1 MKKLTGISM
10 DALSFSRVQKSYGK
24 EVVLKNISFS
34 VKEKEFFALL
44 GPNGAGKTT
53 LINCLSGISKRG
65 DGMIQVFGEDPEQ
78 NPIFTKSCLGVVEQ
92 EITFDPFFTPM
103 ETLRMRRGFFGMQKN
118 DDYLHWLLEKLDLQ
132 KKENTLSV
140 LLSGGMKRRLM
151 IAQALAHEPK
161 VIILDEPTAGVDV
174 ELRQSLWKFFQ
185 ELRRER
191 SITILLTTHYL
202 EEAEALAERI
212 AIIQEGEIL
221 VCESK
226 KELLSR
232 HKRILEVK
240 FQNGE
245 RKSLQ
250 LEPKE
255 NIAQKIALFPNAL
268 DISIREPKLEDIFL
282 ELTTKKI

>member
-1 MKKLTGISM
+1 MN
-10 DALSFSRVQKSYGK
+10 ALSFSSVQKSYGK
-24 EVVLKNISFS
+24 ESVLKGVSFFLQ
-34 VKEKEFFALL
+34 EGEFFALL

-53 LINCLSGISKRG
+53 LINCLSGISKRESG
-65 DGMIQVFGEDPEQ
+65 EILVFGQDPEK

-103 ETLRMRRGFFGMQKN
+103 ETLRMRRGFFGMPKN
-118 DDYLHWLLEKLDLQ
+118 DEYLHWLLEKLDLQ

-161 VIILDEPTAGVDV
+161 IIILDEPTAGVDV
-174 ELRQSLWKFFQ
+174 ELRQNLWKFFQ

-212 AIIQEGEIL
+212 AIIQEGKIL

-232 HKRILEVK
+232 HKRILEI
-240 FQNGE
+240 QLENGE
-245 RKSLQ
+245 KHFVA
-250 LEPKE
+250 LEANE
-255 NIAQKIALFPNAL
+255 NIAQKIALFPDVL
-268 DISIREPKLEDIFL
+268 DISIREPRLEDIFL
-282 ELTTKKI
+282 ELTQKP